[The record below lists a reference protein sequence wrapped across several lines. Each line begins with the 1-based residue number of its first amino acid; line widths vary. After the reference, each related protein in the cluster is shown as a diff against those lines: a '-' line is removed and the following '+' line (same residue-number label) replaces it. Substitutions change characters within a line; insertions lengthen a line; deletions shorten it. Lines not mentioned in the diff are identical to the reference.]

1 MSVFVIQTLLFMVVT
16 FALGFA
22 LAWGIW
28 RMGGGATSGEVG
40 SLKKE
45 MDFWRSNLEQ
55 CRNELNEQ
63 KSAFAAMREQ
73 KDVLKKRLESLEG

>member
-1 MSVFVIQTLLFMVVT
+1 MSIIVVQTLAFMLVT

-28 RMGGGATSGEVG
+28 RMGGGATSGEVD

-55 CRNELNEQ
+55 CRNELNDQ
-63 KSAFAAMREQ
+63 KSSFAALREQ
-73 KDVLKKRLESLEG
+73 KDVLTKRLESLEG